1 MDDRLGRSRFRT
13 IGALAV
19 AVLVVASAC
28 SSAASP
34 GAGGGGSVIGKDMSD
49 ADIKAAIAQ
58 EGTVNVGN
66 WTYSATKEIVN
77 QFQKYVKDTYGAD
90 IKLNYVGS
98 QQPSEYLTKLA
109 ADAKAGNKASF
120 DVIAV
125 EENYW
130 YDASQQGLVDDT
142 LNSKLIPN
150 ASMVLDAFK
159 HTPQSIAFQ
168 STAYPAIVYNKDKV
182 TFLKKLMDLADPRL
196 KGKLTMPKPTDI
208 TAGGLLLGLAAEMGK
223 DYKDPN
229 QMKEVVDWAVKNIGP
244 NVVKY
249 TTDQATPQSLFESG
263 AVDAVGFWNSLAR
276 LEYLGGHKEAALL
289 VPPTIYPANGY
300 LWIPKNAPHPVLAQ
314 IFVNWRLAKD
324 VQFPNAWPIDHGQW
338 SELSEGFLGP
348 DYVNLVP
355 DWFKADYNTYFPTLD
370 QIKSGFKTIDW
381 KAYNDSAK
389 VFLDYY
395 SQQLGQ

>member
-1 MDDRLGRSRFRT
+1 LRT

-28 SSAASP
+28 SSTASP
-34 GAGGGGSVIGKDMSD
+34 AAGGGSAIGKQMTD
-49 ADIKAAIAQ
+49 AEVKAAVAA

-66 WTYSATKEIVN
+66 WTYSATAEIVN

-109 ADAKAGNKASF
+109 ADQKAGNKASF

-130 YDASQQGLVDDT
+130 YDASQQGLVDDA

-150 ASMVLDAFK
+150 AALVLDAFK
-159 HTPQSIAFQ
+159 HAPQSIAFQ
-168 STAYPAIVYNKDKV
+168 STAYPAIVYNKDKAG
-182 TFLKKLMDLADPRL
+182 FLTKLMDLADPRL

-249 TTDQATPQSLFESG
+249 TTDQATPQQLFESG

-314 IFVNWRLAKD
+314 IFMNWRLAKD

-348 DYVNLVP
+348 DYVDLVP

-381 KAYNDSAK
+381 KAYNESAK

-395 SQQLGQ
+395 AQQLGQ

>member
-1 MDDRLGRSRFRT
+1 MEDRVARSRLRT

-28 SSAASP
+28 SSTASP
-34 GAGGGGSVIGKDMSD
+34 AAGGGSAIGKQMTD
-49 ADIKAAIAQ
+49 AEVKAAVAA

-66 WTYSATKEIVN
+66 WTYSATAEIVN

-109 ADAKAGNKASF
+109 ADQKAGNKASF

-130 YDASQQGLVDDT
+130 YDASQQGLVDDALKST
-142 LNSKLIPN
+142 LIPN
-150 ASMVLDAFK
+150 QSMVLDAFK
-159 HTPQSIAFQ
+159 HAPQSIAFQ
-168 STAYPAIVYNKDKV
+168 STAYPAIVYNKDKAG
-182 TFLKKLMDLADPRL
+182 FLTKLMDLADPRL

-208 TAGGLLLGLAAEMGK
+208 TAGGLLLGLASELGK

-249 TTDQATPQSLFESG
+249 TTDQATPQQLFESG

-289 VPPTIYPANGY
+289 VPPAIYPINGY

-314 IFVNWRLAKD
+314 IFMNWRLAKD

-348 DYVNLVP
+348 DYVDLVP

-381 KAYNDSAK
+381 KAYNESAK

-395 SQQLGQ
+395 AQQLGQ

>member
-1 MDDRLGRSRFRT
+1 MEDRVARSRLRT

-28 SSAASP
+28 SSTASP
-34 GAGGGGSVIGKDMSD
+34 AAGGGSAIGKQMTD
-49 ADIKAAIAQ
+49 AEVKAAVAA

-66 WTYSATKEIVN
+66 WTYSATAEIVN

-109 ADAKAGNKASF
+109 ADQKAGNKASF

-168 STAYPAIVYNKDKV
+168 STAYPAIVYNKDKAG
-182 TFLKKLMDLADPRL
+182 FLTKLMDLADPRL

-208 TAGGLLLGLAAEMGK
+208 TAGGLLLGLASELGK

-249 TTDQATPQSLFESG
+249 TTDQATPQQLFESG

-289 VPPTIYPANGY
+289 VPPAIYPINGY

-314 IFVNWRLAKD
+314 IFMNWRLAKD

-348 DYVNLVP
+348 DYTGLVP
-355 DWFKADYNTYFPTLD
+355 DWFKTDYNTYFPTLD
-370 QIKSGFKTIDW
+370 QIKSGFKTVDW
-381 KAYNDSAK
+381 PAYNASSK

>member
-1 MDDRLGRSRFRT
+1 MEDRVARSRLRM

-28 SSAASP
+28 SSSASP
-34 GAGGGGSVIGKDMSD
+34 AAGGGSAIGKDMTD
-49 ADIKAAIAQ
+49 AEVKAAVAA

-66 WTYSATKEIVN
+66 WTYSATAEIVN

-109 ADAKAGNKASF
+109 ADQKAGNKASF

-130 YDASQQGLVDDT
+130 YDASQQGLVDDA

-150 ASMVLDAFK
+150 AALVLDAFK
-159 HTPQSIAFQ
+159 HAPQSIAFQ
-168 STAYPAIVYNKDKV
+168 STAYPAIVYNKDKAG
-182 TFLKKLMDLADPRL
+182 FLTKLMDLADPRL
-196 KGKLTMPKPTDI
+196 KSKLTMPKPTDI
-208 TAGGLLLGLAAEMGK
+208 TAGGLLLGLASEMGK
-223 DYKDPN
+223 DYKDPE
-229 QMKEVVDWAVKNIGP
+229 QMKEVVDWAVKNLGP
-244 NVVKY
+244 NVLKY
-249 TTDQATPQSLFESG
+249 TTDQATPQQLFESG
-263 AVDAVGFWNSLAR
+263 AIDAVGFWNSLAR
-276 LEYLGGHKEAALL
+276 LEYLGGHPEAALL

-300 LWIPKNAPHPVLAQ
+300 LWVPKNAEHPVLAQ
-314 IFVNWRLAKD
+314 IFMNWRLAKD
-324 VQFPNAWPIDHGQW
+324 VQFPNDWPIDHGQW

-348 DYVNLVP
+348 DYVDQVP

-370 QIKSGFKTIDW
+370 QIQTGFKTIDW
-381 KAYNDSAK
+381 EAYNASAK

-395 SQQLGQ
+395 AKQLGV

>member
-1 MDDRLGRSRFRT
+1 MEDRVARSRLRT

-28 SSAASP
+28 SSTASP
-34 GAGGGGSVIGKDMSD
+34 AAGGGSAIGKQMTD
-49 ADIKAAIAQ
+49 AEVKAAVAA

-66 WTYSATKEIVN
+66 WTYSATAEIVN

-109 ADAKAGNKASF
+109 ADQKAGNKASF

-130 YDASQQGLVDDT
+130 YDASQQGLVDDALKST
-142 LNSKLIPN
+142 LIPN
-150 ASMVLDAFK
+150 QSMVLDAFK
-159 HTPQSIAFQ
+159 HAPQSIAFQ
-168 STAYPAIVYNKDKV
+168 STAYPAIVYNKDKAG
-182 TFLKKLMDLADPRL
+182 FLTKLMDLADPRL

-249 TTDQATPQSLFESG
+249 TTDQATPQQLFESG

-289 VPPTIYPANGY
+289 VPPAIYPINGY

-314 IFVNWRLAKD
+314 IFMNWRLAKD

-348 DYVNLVP
+348 DYTGLVP
-355 DWFKADYNTYFPTLD
+355 DWFKTDYNTYFPTLD
-370 QIKSGFKTIDW
+370 QIKSGFKTVDW
-381 KAYNDSAK
+381 PAYNASSK

>member
-1 MDDRLGRSRFRT
+1 MEDRVARSRLRT

-28 SSAASP
+28 SSTASP
-34 GAGGGGSVIGKDMSD
+34 AAGGGSAIGKQMTD
-49 ADIKAAIAQ
+49 AEVKAAVAA

-66 WTYSATKEIVN
+66 WTYSATAEIVN

-109 ADAKAGNKASF
+109 ADQKAGNKASF

-130 YDASQQGLVDDT
+130 YDASQQGLVDDA

-150 ASMVLDAFK
+150 AALVLDAFK
-159 HTPQSIAFQ
+159 HAPQSIAFQ
-168 STAYPAIVYNKDKV
+168 STAYPAIVYNKDKAG
-182 TFLKKLMDLADPRL
+182 FLTKLMDLADPRL

-208 TAGGLLLGLAAEMGK
+208 TAGGLLLGLASELGK

-249 TTDQATPQSLFESG
+249 TTDQATPQQLFESG

-314 IFVNWRLAKD
+314 IFMNWRLAKD

-348 DYVNLVP
+348 DYVDLVP

-370 QIKSGFKTIDW
+370 QIKTGFKTIDW
-381 KAYNDSAK
+381 PAYNASSK

>member
-1 MDDRLGRSRFRT
+1 MEDRVARSRLRT

-28 SSAASP
+28 SSTASP
-34 GAGGGGSVIGKDMSD
+34 AAGGGSAIGKQMTD
-49 ADIKAAIAQ
+49 AEVKAAVAA

-66 WTYSATKEIVN
+66 WTYSATAEIVN

-109 ADAKAGNKASF
+109 ADQKAGNKASF

-130 YDASQQGLVDDT
+130 YDASQQGLVDDALKST
-142 LNSKLIPN
+142 LIPN
-150 ASMVLDAFK
+150 QSMVLDAFK
-159 HTPQSIAFQ
+159 HAPQSIAFQ
-168 STAYPAIVYNKDKV
+168 STAYPAIVYNKDKAG
-182 TFLKKLMDLADPRL
+182 FLTKLMDLADPRL

-208 TAGGLLLGLAAEMGK
+208 TAGGLLLGLASELGK

-289 VPPTIYPANGY
+289 VPPAIYPINGY

-314 IFVNWRLAKD
+314 IFMNWRLAKD

-348 DYVNLVP
+348 DYTGLVP
-355 DWFKADYNTYFPTLD
+355 DWFKTDYNTYFPTLD
-370 QIKSGFKTIDW
+370 QIKSGFKTVDW
-381 KAYNDSAK
+381 PAYNASSK

>member
-1 MDDRLGRSRFRT
+1 MEDRVARSRLRT

-28 SSAASP
+28 SSTASP
-34 GAGGGGSVIGKDMSD
+34 AAGGGSAIGKQMTD
-49 ADIKAAIAQ
+49 AEVKAAVAA

-66 WTYSATKEIVN
+66 WTYSATAEIVN

-109 ADAKAGNKASF
+109 ADQKAGNKASF

-130 YDASQQGLVDDT
+130 YDASQQGLVDDALKST
-142 LNSKLIPN
+142 LIPN
-150 ASMVLDAFK
+150 QSMVLDAFK
-159 HTPQSIAFQ
+159 HAPQSIAFQ
-168 STAYPAIVYNKDKV
+168 STAYPAIVYNKDKAG
-182 TFLKKLMDLADPRL
+182 FLTKLMDLADPRL

-208 TAGGLLLGLAAEMGK
+208 TAGGLLLGLASELGK

-249 TTDQATPQSLFESG
+249 TTDQATPQQLFESG

>member
-1 MDDRLGRSRFRT
+1 LRT

-28 SSAASP
+28 SSSGSP
-34 GAGGGGSVIGKDMSD
+34 AAGGGTAIGKDMTD
-49 ADIKAAIAQ
+49 AEVKSAIAA

-66 WTYSATKEIVN
+66 WTYSATAEIVN

-109 ADAKAGNKASF
+109 ADQKAGNKASF

-130 YDASQQGLVDDT
+130 YDASQQGLVDDA
-142 LNSKLIPN
+142 LNSKLLPN
-150 ASMVLDAFK
+150 AAMVLDSFK
-159 HTPQSIAFQ
+159 HAPQSIAFQ
-168 STAYPAIVYNKDKV
+168 STAYPGIVYDKNDAGY
-182 TFLKKLMDLADPRL
+182 LKKLMDLADPRL

-208 TAGGLLLGLAAEMGK
+208 TAGGLLLGLASEMGK
-223 DYKDPN
+223 DYKDPD
-229 QMKEVVDWAVKNIGP
+229 QMKEVVDWAVENLGP

-249 TTDQATPQSLFESG
+249 TTDQATPQQLFESG

-289 VPPTIYPANGY
+289 VPPTIYPINGY

-314 IFVNWRLAKD
+314 IFMNWRLAKD

-348 DYVNLVP
+348 DYVDLVP
-355 DWFKADYNTYFPTLD
+355 DWFTADYNTYFPTLD
-370 QIKSGFKTIDW
+370 QIKTGFKTIDW
-381 KAYNDSAK
+381 PAYNASSK

-395 SQQLGQ
+395 SKQLGQ

>member
-1 MDDRLGRSRFRT
+1 MEDRVARSRLRT

-28 SSAASP
+28 SSTASP
-34 GAGGGGSVIGKDMSD
+34 AAGGGSAIGKDMTD
-49 ADIKAAIAQ
+49 AEVKAAVAA

-66 WTYSATKEIVN
+66 WTYSATAEIVN

-109 ADAKAGNKASF
+109 ADQKAGNKASF

-130 YDASQQGLVDDT
+130 YDASQQGLVDDA

-150 ASMVLDAFK
+150 AALVLDAFK
-159 HTPQSIAFQ
+159 HAPQSIAFQ
-168 STAYPAIVYNKDKV
+168 STAYPAIVYNKDKAG
-182 TFLKKLMDLADPRL
+182 FLTKLMDLADPRL

-249 TTDQATPQSLFESG
+249 TTDQATPQQLFESG

-314 IFVNWRLAKD
+314 IFMNWRLAKD

-381 KAYNDSAK
+381 KAYNDSTK